1 MKRGDNKNL
10 PSLRNDAK
18 IRQHPLVIYR
28 RQVNELLKSLDEI
41 DETEVP
47 ENVLREYI
55 KKIKQKKDLIEENYH
70 LQQQVL
76 MQQAWPKNL
85 TIKKLNI

>member
-1 MKRGDNKNL
+1 MKRKDNNKL

-18 IRQHPLVIYR
+18 IRQHPLVLYR
-28 RQVNELLKSLDEI
+28 EQVNELLKSLDEI
-41 DETEVP
+41 EENEVP

-55 KKIKQKKDLIEENYH
+55 KKIKQKKNLIEENYR

-76 MQQAWPKNL
+76 RMQRAWPKL
-85 TIKKLNI
+85 